1 MGKILVTENQ
11 LLRLIKKLNL
21 TENKRIDD
29 YQIGI
34 ESFDDKVCLFTV
46 MIRDANDYINDRKFL
61 IKVDIETREVLKA
74 KKLLP
79 EPVGFLNP
87 EQIWVTFNSNE
98 ELMGWL
104 NEIIDTEVVPIIATG
119 NEQLRTVSR
128 RREKEIDPEDEES
141 IENISDSG
149 LYDNEKEEEE
159 EDVFGGR
166 YLGGWDDED

>member
-79 EPVGFLNP
+79 EPVGFLNT

-149 LYDNEKEEEE
+149 LYDNEKEEE
-159 EDVFGGR
+159 DVFGGWDI
-166 YLGGWDDED
+166 GGWDDDED